1 MEIGKVGK
9 LFPITYL
16 RMTYLELMITGALVS
31 VILLIF
37 GFLIK
42 FSGINTELSIQ
53 VIFYISISAGLII
66 IIVGMLILH
75 LIWNIEKLYKDNS

>member
-1 MEIGKVGK
+1 
-9 LFPITYL
+9 
-16 RMTYLELMITGALVS
+16 MTYLELVMTGALVS

-53 VIFYISISAGLII
+53 AIFYISISGGLII
-66 IIVGMLILH
+66 ITGTLISG
-75 LIWNIEKLYKDNS
+75 LIWNIEKLQ